1 MFSKLKK
8 KERKGHSTMELDLP
22 SPWSPIPRCSHH
34 GIGPKF
40 SSFRLAL
47 IQHSAHMCNKFQIFN
62 TFYKFIIDLH
72 KIIDLQYLLYMLL
85 NFIKFIHIF
94 LYIFELYNCILWW
107 SPRSN
112 HHQYILFTLL
122 NKFITLKLIIY
133 FKIIISKYIICFWA
147 KDIPY
152 FRQGLRLC
160 LVLRKY

>member
-1 MFSKLKK
+1 MSFFSCFNIYIYIRTRKKTFFQTCVLFSFQLLIGIGLLEAQQAMFSKLKK

-94 LYIFELYNCILWW
+94 FIYLNSIIAFYGDHQEVITINIFYL
-107 SPRSN
+107 
-112 HHQYILFTLL
+112 LF
-122 NKFITLKLIIY
+122 
-133 FKIIISKYIICFWA
+133 
-147 KDIPY
+147 
-152 FRQGLRLC
+152 
-160 LVLRKY
+160 